1 MPDLDMSPY
10 GPFVWSAYGISA
22 LALSVL
28 VAAIGVRARAVSRRL
43 AALEAAR

>member
-10 GPFVWSAYGISA
+10 GLFVWSAYGISA
-22 LALSVL
+22 LALGAL
-28 VAAIGVRARAVSRRL
+28 VAAIAGRARAVSRRL